1 MKKWTTVFLLAFVL
15 VCCGSSSNVFAD
27 WNSRFVV
34 YDGGSYT
41 VTDAKVT
48 EDRIGKKIGKVTHYS
63 DREDTYRGNFSNTMP
78 KGTAYYA
85 IIGED
90 TRDTIA
96 VQTPEGDYIAAVY
109 DGRYAGATSWTSV
122 YVWMGAAAVVVLA
135 IIAAMRGANS
145 KQKAR

>member
-1 MKKWTTVFLLAFVL
+1 MGIRVELGTTYPLLHA
-15 VCCGSSSNVFAD
+15 SNLL
-27 WNSRFVV
+27 
-34 YDGGSYT
+34 
-41 VTDAKVT
+41 K
-48 EDRIGKKIGKVTHYS
+48 RIGKKIGKVTHYS

-78 KGTAYYA
+78 KSTAYYA

-135 IIAAMRGANS
+135 IIAAIRGVNS
-145 KQKAR
+145 KQRAR